1 MTRFKAFSETNIVEA
16 LLRLEYLSLTDSL
29 LLGEAGSLA
38 H

>member
-1 MTRFKAFSETNIVEA
+1 MTRFEAISETYIVEA
-16 LLRLEYLSLTDSL
+16 SLRLEYLSLTDSL